1 MDEKAFTRSV
11 EEKMKQSIN
20 VFQKELV
27 GIRTGRANPALVEEL
42 AVDYYGTA
50 TPLFQL
56 AKITTPDSRTILIQP
71 WDKQAIQSI
80 EKAILRSNLS
90 LTPINDGTSIRLNIP
105 SPTEERRK
113 ELVKLVKKK
122 GEDAKVIIRNIRRTG
137 IEELEKE
144 KKNGKISED
153 LEKRLKDQLQKIT
166 DKYIE
171 EIDKI
176 LTEKEKEI
184 MEV

>member
-1 MDEKAFTRSV
+1 MDEKAFTRSI
-11 EEKMKQSIN
+11 EEKMKQSIT

-42 AVDYYGTA
+42 TVDYYGTP

-56 AKITTPDSRTILIQP
+56 AKITTPDPRTILIQP
-71 WDKQAIQSI
+71 WDKQALQSI
-80 EKAILRSNLS
+80 EKAILKSDLS

-113 ELVKLVKKK
+113 ELVKLVRKK
-122 GEDAKVIIRNIRRTG
+122 GEEAKVVIRNIRRAG
-137 IEELEKE
+137 VEELERE
-144 KKNGKISED
+144 KKNSKISED
-153 LEKRLKDQLQKIT
+153 IEKRLKEQVQKIT

-171 EIDKI
+171 EVDKI
-176 LTEKEKEI
+176 LAEKEKEI

>member
-11 EEKMKQSIN
+11 EEKMKQSIT

-42 AVDYYGTA
+42 MVDYYGTP

-56 AKITTPDSRTILIQP
+56 AKITTPDPRTILIQP
-71 WDKQAIQSI
+71 WDKQALQSI
-80 EKAILRSNLS
+80 EKAILKSDLS

-113 ELVKLVKKK
+113 ELVKLVRRK
-122 GEDAKVIIRNIRRTG
+122 GEDAKVVIRNIRRAG
-137 IEELEKE
+137 VEELEKE
-144 KKNGKISED
+144 KKNSKISED
-153 LEKRLKDQLQKIT
+153 IEKRLKDQLQKIT

-176 LTEKEKEI
+176 LAEKEKEI

>member
-1 MDEKAFTRSV
+1 MDEKAFTRSI
-11 EEKMKQSIN
+11 EDKMKQSIT

-42 AVDYYGTA
+42 MVDYYGTA

-56 AKITTPDSRTILIQP
+56 AKITTPDPRTILIQP

-80 EKAILRSNLS
+80 EKAILKSNLS

-144 KKNGKISED
+144 KKNGKIPED
-153 LEKRLKDQLQKIT
+153 LEKRLKEQLQKIT

-176 LTEKEKEI
+176 LAEKEKEI

>member
-1 MDEKAFTRSV
+1 MDEKAFTRSI
-11 EEKMKQSIN
+11 EEKMKQSIV

-42 AVDYYGTA
+42 TVDYYGTP

-56 AKITTPDSRTILIQP
+56 AKITTPDPRTILIQP
-71 WDKQAIQSI
+71 WDKQALQSI
-80 EKAILRSNLS
+80 EKAILKSDLS
-90 LTPINDGTSIRLNIP
+90 LNPINDGTSIRLNIP

-113 ELVKLVKKK
+113 ELVKLVRKK
-122 GEDAKVIIRNIRRTG
+122 GEEAKVVIRNIRRAG
-137 IEELEKE
+137 VEELEKE
-144 KKNGKISED
+144 KKNSKISED
-153 LEKRLKDQLQKIT
+153 VEKRLKEQVQKIT

-171 EIDKI
+171 EVDKI
-176 LTEKEKEI
+176 LAEKEKEI

>member
-1 MDEKAFTRSV
+1 MDEKAFTRSI
-11 EEKMKQSIN
+11 EEKMKQSIA
-20 VFQKELV
+20 VFQKELI

-42 AVDYYGTA
+42 TVDYYGTP

-56 AKITTPDSRTILIQP
+56 AKITTPDPRTILIQP
-71 WDKQAIQSI
+71 WDKQALQSI
-80 EKAILRSNLS
+80 EKAILKSDLS

-113 ELVKLVKKK
+113 ELVKLVRKK
-122 GEDAKVIIRNIRRTG
+122 GEEAKVVIRNIRRAG
-137 IEELEKE
+137 VEELEKE
-144 KKNGKISED
+144 KKNSKISED
-153 LEKRLKDQLQKIT
+153 IEKRLKEQVQKIT

-171 EIDKI
+171 EVDKI
-176 LTEKEKEI
+176 LAEKEKEI

>member
-1 MDEKAFTRSV
+1 MDEKTFTRNI
-11 EEKMKQSIN
+11 EEKMKQSIA
-20 VFQKELV
+20 VFQKELL

-42 AVDYYGTA
+42 VVDYYGTP

-56 AKITTPDSRTILIQP
+56 AKITTPDPRTILIQP
-71 WDKQAIQSI
+71 WDKQSIQSI
-80 EKAILRSNLS
+80 EKAILKSNLS
-90 LTPINDGTSIRLNIP
+90 LTPINDGTSIRLSIP

-122 GEDAKVIIRNIRRTG
+122 GEDAKVVIRNIRRTG
-137 IEELEKE
+137 LEELEKE
-144 KKNGKISED
+144 KKNSKISED
-153 LEKRLKDQLQKIT
+153 VEKRLKGQLQKIT

-176 LTEKEKEI
+176 LQEKEKEI

>member
-1 MDEKAFTRSV
+1 MDEKAFTRSI
-11 EEKMKQSIN
+11 EEKMKHSIT

-42 AVDYYGTA
+42 MVDYYGTP

-56 AKITTPDSRTILIQP
+56 AKITTPDPRTILIQP
-71 WDKQAIQSI
+71 WDKQALQSI
-80 EKAILRSNLS
+80 EKAILKSDLS

-113 ELVKLVKKK
+113 ELVKLVRRK
-122 GEDAKVIIRNIRRTG
+122 GEDAKVVIRNIRRAG
-137 IEELEKE
+137 VEELEKE
-144 KKNGKISED
+144 KKNSKISED
-153 LEKRLKDQLQKIT
+153 IEKRLKDQLQKIT

-176 LTEKEKEI
+176 LAEKEKEI

>member
-1 MDEKAFTRSV
+1 MEEKTFTRSI
-11 EEKMKQSIN
+11 EEKMKQSIS
-20 VFQKELV
+20 VFQKELI
-27 GIRTGRANPALVEEL
+27 GIRTGRANPAIVEEL
-42 AVDYYGTA
+42 SVDHYGTP
-50 TPLFQL
+50 TPLYQL
-56 AKITTPDSRTILIQP
+56 AKITAPDSRTILIQP
-71 WDKQAIQSI
+71 WDRQSLQSI
-80 EKAILRSNLS
+80 EKAILKSNLS

-113 ELVKLVKKK
+113 ELVKLVKRK
-122 GEDAKVIIRNIRRTG
+122 GEDAKVIIRNIRRIG

-144 KKNGKISED
+144 KKNKKLPED
-153 LEKRLKDQLQKIT
+153 VEKRIKEQLQKIT

-176 LTEKEKEI
+176 LSEKEKEI

>member
-1 MDEKAFTRSV
+1 MDEKAFTRSI
-11 EEKMKQSIN
+11 EEKMKQSIT

-42 AVDYYGTA
+42 MVDYYGTP

-56 AKITTPDSRTILIQP
+56 AKITTPDPRTILIQP
-71 WDKQAIQSI
+71 WDKQALQSI
-80 EKAILRSNLS
+80 EKAILKSDLS

-113 ELVKLVKKK
+113 ELVKLVRRK
-122 GEDAKVIIRNIRRTG
+122 GEDAKVVIRNIRRAG
-137 IEELEKE
+137 VEELEKE
-144 KKNGKISED
+144 KKNSKISED
-153 LEKRLKDQLQKIT
+153 IEKRLKDQLQKIT

-176 LTEKEKEI
+176 LAEKEKEI

>member
-1 MDEKAFTRSV
+1 MEEKTFTRSI
-11 EEKMKQSIN
+11 EEKMKQSIS
-20 VFQKELV
+20 VFQKELI
-27 GIRTGRANPALVEEL
+27 GIRTGRANPAIVEGL
-42 AVDYYGTA
+42 SVDHYGTP
-50 TPLFQL
+50 TPLYQL
-56 AKITTPDSRTILIQP
+56 AKITAPDSRTILIQP
-71 WDKQAIQSI
+71 WDRQSLQSI
-80 EKAILRSNLS
+80 EKAILKSNLS

-113 ELVKLVKKK
+113 ELVKLVKRK
-122 GEDAKVIIRNIRRTG
+122 GEDAKVIIRNIRRIG

-144 KKNGKISED
+144 KKNKKLPED
-153 LEKRLKDQLQKIT
+153 VEKRIKEQLQKIT

-176 LTEKEKEI
+176 LSEKEKEI

>member
-1 MDEKAFTRSV
+1 MDEKAFTRSI
-11 EEKMKQSIN
+11 EEKMKQSIT

-42 AVDYYGTA
+42 TVDYYGTP

-56 AKITTPDSRTILIQP
+56 AKITTPDPRTILIQP
-71 WDKQAIQSI
+71 WDKQALQSI
-80 EKAILRSNLS
+80 EKAILKSDLS

-113 ELVKLVKKK
+113 ELVKLVRKK
-122 GEDAKVIIRNIRRTG
+122 GEEAKVVIRNIRRAG
-137 IEELEKE
+137 VEELEKE
-144 KKNGKISED
+144 KKNSKISED
-153 LEKRLKDQLQKIT
+153 IEKRLKEQVQKIT

-176 LTEKEKEI
+176 LAEKEKEI

>member
-1 MDEKAFTRSV
+1 VEEKTFTRSI
-11 EEKMKQSIN
+11 EEKMKQSIS
-20 VFQKELV
+20 VFQKELI
-27 GIRTGRANPALVEEL
+27 GIRTGRANPAIVEGL
-42 AVDYYGTA
+42 SVDHYGTP
-50 TPLFQL
+50 TPLYQL
-56 AKITTPDSRTILIQP
+56 AKITAPDSRTILIQP
-71 WDKQAIQSI
+71 WDRQSLQSI
-80 EKAILRSNLS
+80 EKAILKSNLS

-113 ELVKLVKKK
+113 ELVKLVKRK
-122 GEDAKVIIRNIRRTG
+122 GEDAKVIIRNIRRIG

-144 KKNGKISED
+144 KKNKKLPED
-153 LEKRLKDQLQKIT
+153 VEKRIKEQLQKIT

-176 LTEKEKEI
+176 LSEKEKEI